1 MVKKSGPQLWVRT
14 SSFSHPHNSAS
25 QLIRKHL
32 FNCKV
37 QLLLPVQSEEA
48 SSSLNVPDISAFY
61 YSVRARIS
69 LFADQA
75 FISRNIADAGFQ
87 CLSYGHTYGL
97 AVTPDSHL
105 HLALPKDLYQTA
117 GLQASQIADT
127 GLCTSFSSMS
137 AMANH

>member
-48 SSSLNVPDISAFY
+48 SSSLNVPDISAFH
-61 YSVRARIS
+61 YSVRARTS

-127 GLCTSFSSMS
+127 GL
-137 AMANH
+137 